1 MNKKSVLE
9 RYLEL
14 HPLKASRRGASLDME
29 LIERWY
35 FEIQLRGVAKIKHQI
50 EVAPEKWSS

>member
-35 FEIQLRGVAKIKHQI
+35 FEIQLRGVAKIKLLISTQ
-50 EVAPEKWSS
+50 K